1 MLLQEGLIPALL
13 TSTHETPGTY
23 FASVSPFGNTGA
35 MKYTHFCVPQGN
47 QRDCFHF
54 SHFLLAGLG
63 NNEKTP
69 RSRAGISAPVTPF
82 VQSHKAVGFLLSSW
96 LCLRGI
102 STTGPGWRDSYT
114 SPRCRLFASALC
126 SPLPS
131 AAGRSSHT
139 RQLER
144 GPRPQEEMTNPRHWE
159 LSAQNPHAHRVIQ
172 QSDRK
177 EFVWHCPLLIS
188 GVESMIYPSPP
199 GSLQLFFL

>member
-1 MLLQEGLIPALL
+1 
-13 TSTHETPGTY
+13 
-23 FASVSPFGNTGA
+23 

-47 QRDCFHF
+47 QRDNFHF
-54 SHFLLAGLG
+54 SYFLLAGLG
-63 NNEKTP
+63 NTEKTP
-69 RSRAGISAPVTPF
+69 RSHAGISARVTPF

-96 LCLRGI
+96 HWLRGI
-102 STTGPGWRDSYT
+102 STTGPGWGDSYT

-131 AAGRSSHT
+131 AAGRSLHA
-139 RQLER
+139 RQLEH

-188 GVESMIYPSPP
+188 GVEGMIISQSPWILAACFP
-199 GSLQLFFL
+199 LKASPAPEQLRGQ